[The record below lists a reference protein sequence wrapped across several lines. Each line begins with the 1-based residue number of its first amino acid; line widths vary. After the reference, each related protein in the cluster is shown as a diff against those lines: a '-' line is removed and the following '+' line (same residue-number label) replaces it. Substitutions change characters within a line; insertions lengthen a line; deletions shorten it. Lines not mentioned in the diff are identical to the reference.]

1 MTGLQV
7 PLNSYVTEDYL
18 STIASMDED
27 DTRSPTRTQV
37 STTPAAH
44 HTGDTSPFNSGLTCL
59 LPIHSPIP
67 AHFTP
72 PKYKFFSPQAR
83 P

>member
-37 STTPAAH
+37 SATPAKH
-44 HTGDTSPFNSGLTCL
+44 HTGDSSPF
-59 LPIHSPIP
+59 H
-67 AHFTP
+67 
-72 PKYKFFSPQAR
+72 
-83 P
+83 